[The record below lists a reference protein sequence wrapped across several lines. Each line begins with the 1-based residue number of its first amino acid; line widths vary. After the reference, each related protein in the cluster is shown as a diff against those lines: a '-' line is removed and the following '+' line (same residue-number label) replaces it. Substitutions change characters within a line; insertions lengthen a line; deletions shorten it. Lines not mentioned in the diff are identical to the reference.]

1 MALRTFLDLKTEVV
15 IPAAA
20 GPFAF
25 PTAVGDGV
33 AIDAD
38 WRAKAA
44 DASNPGAWRRDGG
57 SQVDAAV
64 FIETDAARAFS
75 AGLGLYGWR
84 TDRAKWYLL
93 GQLNNGNAIAT
104 LGANTG
110 WSCTVQFAGVYD
122 RLAIGSL
129 AAAAVTIPAGTA
141 SFRIAQV
148 KTTET
153 L

>member
-1 MALRTFLDLKTEVV
+1 MALRTFIDKNTEVV
-15 IPAAA
+15 IAAAA
-20 GPFAF
+20 GPFPF
-25 PTAVGDGV
+25 PAVVGDGV
-33 AIDAD
+33 AVDGD
-38 WRAKAA
+38 WRSKAP
-44 DASNPGAWRRDGG
+44 DGSNAGAWRRDGG
-57 SQVDAAV
+57 SHVDAAV

-93 GQLNNGNAIAT
+93 GQLNNGAAIAT

-110 WSCTVQFAGVYD
+110 WSCTVQFAGIYD

-141 SFRIAQV
+141 SFRIAQI
-148 KTTET
+148 KATET